1 MRYCKHC
8 GGELADHA
16 KFCKHCGQDL
26 TSGGKLDEEKPVNN
40 SGDHVDKENSE
51 EIQADD
57 MGPNDEK
64 TSKQEDQPIPE
75 NKQTGNENQG
85 GLSQKPVPPKQPKQ
99 PLQGG
104 LVASKKTR
112 ESQPAKKLSKQ
123 AKISMAIAGA
133 LIVLLFVAYQVGASM
148 TSKEKVIER
157 FEDAITQKDASTVAG
172 LLEADGK
179 IAINKETVKGFIDY
193 YGENPSEFAYMMDHL
208 QNQVK
213 QYDKNPNLAKAND
226 GGYDYAVNLIENG
239 KKYLVY
245 DKYSIQ
251 VSPVYFEVYTNYKD
265 TDILL
270 NDEVIVTS
278 DTDEFTQEVGPFL
291 PGTYTFTATYKNDF
305 VELTAEADS
314 TNFDP
319 GFSDHVD
326 LGIEGEEVT
335 FRKPFGEELD
345 NVKLYINGEDT
356 GINIMEQDTFGP
368 LLTDGS
374 ITASFEGEFPWGTM
388 KTEEVPIDSYYVEAD
403 FTVNDDVR
411 QAMKDTIIKFNQE
424 FLAAATTAD
433 KKKLTVASE
442 DLVKDIIDD
451 AKNAKE
457 NEKYYKGKFVGVDF
471 NSDSFEITN
480 YGDGWTV
487 EVETATIYEQDTWY
501 GEDEKP
507 KLEEVSEQYGYE
519 LIYDKDNEQWKVD
532 KIGWAASID
541 SDKKV
546 EYREKQPKVFT
557 SAWLK

>member
-1 MRYCKHC
+1 MKFCKHC
-8 GGELADHA
+8 GGELAEHA

-26 TSGGKLDEEKPVNN
+26 TNRSKSDEEKSANN
-40 SGDHVDKENSE
+40 LEDLVDKGNSE

-57 MGPNDEK
+57 TGHNDEK
-64 TSKQEDQPIPE
+64 TSNQEDQPIPE
-75 NKQTGNENQG
+75 NKQTENEIEG
-85 GLSQKPVPPKQPKQ
+85 GLGQKSKPPKQPKQ
-99 PLQGG
+99 PVQGG
-104 LVASKKTR
+104 LAVSKKTGN
-112 ESQPAKKLSKQ
+112 SQPVKKLSKQ

-133 LIVLLFVAYQVGASM
+133 LIVLLFIAYQVGASM
-148 TSKEKVIER
+148 TSKEKVIEK
-157 FEDAITQKDASTVAG
+157 FEDAITQKDAGTVAG

-179 IAINKETVKGFIDY
+179 ITINKESVQGFIDY

-208 QNQVK
+208 QDQVK
-213 QYDKNPNLAKAND
+213 QYDKNSDLAKAND
-226 GGYDYAVNLIENG
+226 DGYDYAVNLIEDG
-239 KKYLVY
+239 KKFLVY
-245 DKYSIQ
+245 DNYSIQ

-278 DTDEFTQEVGPFL
+278 DKDEFIQEVGPFL

-305 VELTAEADS
+305 VELS
-314 TNFDP
+314 TETESINFDP
-319 GFSDHVD
+319 GYSDHVD

-335 FRKPFGEELD
+335 FRKPFGEELN

-374 ITASFEGEFPWGTM
+374 VTASFEGEFPWGTM
-388 KTEEVPIDSYYVEAD
+388 KTDEVPIDSYYVEAD
-403 FTVNDDVR
+403 FAVNDDVR

-487 EVETATIYEQDTWY
+487 EVETATLYEQDTWY

-507 KLEEVSEQYGYE
+507 KLEEVLEQYGYE

-532 KIGWAASID
+532 NIGWAASID

-546 EYREKQPKVFT
+546 EHREKNPKVFT